1 VNQTRPG
8 PGLTIGIPTYGRW
21 AGESP
26 RRLFDVVRAAED
38 HGATRISVTDHV
50 LMGRDTD
57 DYPFGAFPVP
67 PTAPWLEPL
76 TFLSG
81 AAAVTSTIR
90 LETRV
95 LIVPL
100 RPAAFLAKAVATVDQ
115 LSEGRVDLG
124 VGTGWLRDEFAA
136 QGLDVDRRG
145 DLLTDAL
152 GACREL
158 WTTSPSS
165 FKSDS
170 VNFDEVFSH
179 PQPFQERLPV
189 WIGGN
194 VQSRSIDRMRHL
206 GDGWIPPAGSTPE
219 SVGSGVDRLAS
230 ELDGLP
236 EGFTV
241 QVSLSPGSSDPADR
255 SIPAILD
262 QVDAFTEVGVTDVVV
277 DLGVVGDGP
286 DDAERCI
293 KELTRRFEDACV

>member
-1 VNQTRPG
+1 
-8 PGLTIGIPTYGRW
+8 
-21 AGESP
+21 
-26 RRLFDVVRAAED
+26 
-38 HGATRISVTDHV
+38 
-50 LMGRDTD
+50 MGRDTD

-81 AAAVTSTIR
+81 AAAVTTTIR

-100 RPAAFLAKAVATVDQ
+100 RPAALLAKAVATVDQ

-165 FKSDS
+165 FRSDS
-170 VNFDEVFSH
+170 VHFDEVFSH

-189 WIGGN
+189 WIGGT
-194 VQSRSIDRMRHL
+194 VQARSIDRMRRL

-219 SVGSGVDRLAS
+219 SVGSGVDRLVS

-241 QVSLSPGSSDPADR
+241 QVSLSPRSSDPSDR

-262 QVDAFTEVGVTDVVV
+262 QVEAFTEVGVTDVVV